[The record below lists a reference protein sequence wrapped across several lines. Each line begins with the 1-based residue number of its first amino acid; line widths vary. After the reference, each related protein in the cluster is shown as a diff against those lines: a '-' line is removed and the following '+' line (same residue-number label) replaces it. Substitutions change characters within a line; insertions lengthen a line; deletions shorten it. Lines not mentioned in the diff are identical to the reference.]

1 MMKDTASE
9 TKLGMTSSDTQCI
22 GLARGQLV
30 RVAAGSL
37 EGVVG
42 KVVERQPG
50 GKWIVYIDRGVFIEV
65 QQYLLEVL
73 QSP

>member
-1 MMKDTASE
+1 MAKDPASE
-9 TKLGMTSSDTQCI
+9 TKLGKTASDTQCAS
-22 GLARGQLV
+22 LARGQLV
-30 RVAAGSL
+30 RVAGGVL

-50 GKWIVYIDRGVFIEV
+50 GKWIVYINHGVFIEV

-73 QSP
+73 RSQ